1 MERRQL
7 YGGGIAVAG
16 LVLTVAQFAQG
27 IQQLDGYAGTTGV
40 LVFTFETLPFVL
52 IGGALVYVGSWLST
66 QESYEPDLPR
76 VVGWGAGSTL
86 LFASVAALLLF
97 SQEVTF
103 GGNTLDQAPY
113 VAVNHVTVG
122 AIVGVLVG
130 IYDARSRIRQ
140 RELER
145 ECDRVEQFAR
155 KAAAIN
161 NYGRELNRS
170 DSIDQ
175 VSSLCLQAMGT
186 LLGLTEFAF
195 VITDGD
201 ESEFVDTTV
210 LNVPDDA
217 LVGLARDSLDQ
228 AQATVVTHESLPA
241 EFDERA
247 GDAISLLVTDH
258 DESAVVLLALTDDAS
273 ALDEEAVELLEMLV
287 SHAATAL
294 DRIFES
300 RLSATTEQPG

>member
-175 VSSLCLQAMGT
+175 
-186 LLGLTEFAF
+186 
-195 VITDGD
+195 
-201 ESEFVDTTV
+201 
-210 LNVPDDA
+210 
-217 LVGLARDSLDQ
+217 